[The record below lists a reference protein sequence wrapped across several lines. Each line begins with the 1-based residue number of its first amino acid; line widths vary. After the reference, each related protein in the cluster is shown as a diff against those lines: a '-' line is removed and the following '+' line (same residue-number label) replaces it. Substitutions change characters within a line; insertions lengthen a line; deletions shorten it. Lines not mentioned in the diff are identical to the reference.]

1 MRRRRALTASER
13 LPDARKRVG
22 HHRTSHQPVRCGVC
36 RAELGLDAFHLER
49 AGHEVGS
56 FCSAGCLAAVEALAA
71 LQSWSA
77 RLEAR
82 GAAEE
87 AEARDAL
94 ADELLILWRRRIGPD
109 PAVVSR
115 AVELARAREPQVREP
130 AGLRGPSVY

>member
-1 MRRRRALTASER
+1 MRRRRALTASEQ

-22 HHRTSHQPVRCGVC
+22 HHRVSREPVRCGVC
-36 RAELGLDAFHLER
+36 RAELGPDAFHLER

-82 GAAEE
+82 GAVEE

-94 ADELLILWRRRIGPD
+94 ADELLILWRRGTGPD

-130 AGLRGPSVY
+130 VY

>member
-13 LPDARKRVG
+13 LPDAIKRPG
-22 HHRTSHQPVRCGVC
+22 HHRATREPARCGVC
-36 RAELGLDAFHLER
+36 RVELGPDAFHLDR

-71 LQSWSA
+71 LQSWAA

-82 GAAEE
+82 GAVEE

-94 ADELLILWRRRIGPD
+94 ADELLILWRRGTGPD

-115 AVELARAREPQVREP
+115 AVELARGREPRFGEP
-130 AGLRGPSVY
+130 AGARGSSGY